1 MNTKKKIILILTGLA
16 ILGALAAALAPS
28 PVPVSTVRV
37 EKGYFAE
44 YVEDEGYTR
53 LKITHVM
60 SAPVQGYLHRVDL
73 EPGDGVQAGEVLF
86 SMESLPAPGLDLR
99 ALEQARENLKAARAR
114 LEAAR
119 AEHENARTQMEYAV
133 REVIRHEELFAR
145 DVISASVMD
154 KMHNEQMRAKAAKKA
169 ARSAMEAARFEKE
182 NTRAVLE
189 ITQGARLG
197 REQGLKI
204 RSPVAGIML
213 RRMHYQEGTVP
224 AGVEILEVG
233 DLDDMEVRVDLLSM
247 DAVRV
252 RPGMRVELERWG
264 GEPLSGRVRRVEPAG
279 FTKIS
284 ALGVEEQRVPV
295 LVEITSPRQDW
306 EQLGKEYRVEARFI
320 LWEGRDVISIPSN
333 AKFRENGDWR
343 VFVVQDGRAVVRR
356 VEPGRRSGLRTQ
368 VVQGLEPGEKVITHP
383 GDRVS
388 DGVRVEAGP
397 RQN

>member
-1 MNTKKKIILILTGLA
+1 MSTRKKIILVLAGLA
-16 ILGALAAALAPS
+16 ILGALAAALTPS
-28 PVPVSTVRV
+28 PVPVSTVQV

-53 LKITHVM
+53 LKTTYVM

-86 SMESLPAPGLDLR
+86 SMEALPAPGLDLR
-99 ALEQARENLKAARAR
+99 AQEQARENLRAARAR
-114 LEAAR
+114 LESAR
-119 AEHENARTQMEYAV
+119 AEHENARIQMDYAA
-133 REVIRHEELFAR
+133 REVRRHEELFAHN
-145 DVISASVMD
+145 VISASVMD
-154 KMHNEQMRAKAAKKA
+154 KMHNEQMRATAAKKA
-169 ARSAMEAARFEKE
+169 ARSAMEAALFEKE
-182 NTRAVLE
+182 NARAVLD

-204 RSPVAGIML
+204 RSPVSGMVL
-213 RRMHYQEGTVP
+213 NRMHYQEGTVP
-224 AGVEILEVG
+224 AGVEILEIG
-233 DLDDMEVRVDLLSM
+233 DLDELEVRVDLLSM

-264 GEPLSGRVRRVEPAG
+264 GEKPLAGRVRRVEPAG

-320 LWEGRDVISIPSN
+320 LWEGLEVMSVPSS
-333 AKFRENGDWR
+333 ALFRENGKWQL
-343 VFVVQDGRAVVRR
+343 FVLQEGRAMVRR
-356 VEPGRRSGLRTQ
+356 VETGRRSGLRTQ

-383 GDRVS
+383 GDQVR
-388 DGVRVEAGP
+388 DGVRVDIG
-397 RQN
+397 Q